1 MRVIGA
7 TAALTCSVVSLL
19 CSFQFGFQFVSFPS
33 CWSGLSYKS
42 VTLRSWLNKFG
53 HVCQTTVP
61 FLWTGFLPLAFWRSL
76 WFKRRFAWS
85 GCLHEGV
92 LMHKCD
98 ILWFSPSVVSYWCWC
113 VRCIHVR
120 WTNHDVIDDL
130 GVKCR
135 ANRWWICPKGD
146 FMVVFTRDNWQWLR
160 RCVADPKAAGLL
172 RFEVSTMRGAEWP
185 SRIKRWDIDGGN
197 SAPFVVVVVFE
208 ALSRFINCVTVV
220 RVKYVPAD
228 GDTFHRSH
236 HRHWNDATQSARWDG
251 WSIVAGRDAVGFV
264 LLLTE
269 INDPTSIF
277 TFYSPPLLSLTLP
290 LFSLFTFPWRLTG
303 NHCKQQY
310 SVKTPPGCTSQ
321 S

>member
-1 MRVIGA
+1 
-7 TAALTCSVVSLL
+7 
-19 CSFQFGFQFVSFPS
+19 
-33 CWSGLSYKS
+33 
-42 VTLRSWLNKFG
+42 
-53 HVCQTTVP
+53 
-61 FLWTGFLPLAFWRSL
+61 
-76 WFKRRFAWS
+76 
-85 GCLHEGV
+85 
-92 LMHKCD
+92 
-98 ILWFSPSVVSYWCWC
+98 
-113 VRCIHVR
+113 
-120 WTNHDVIDDL
+120 
-130 GVKCR
+130 
-135 ANRWWICPKGD
+135 
-146 FMVVFTRDNWQWLR
+146 MVVFTRDNWEWLC
-160 RCVADPKAAGLL
+160 RCVAGPKAAGLL
-172 RFEVSTMRGAEWP
+172 RFEVSTMRGCSSLSSLDQPDQEWAEWP
-185 SRIKRWDIDGGN
+185 SRIKRWSIDRGN
-197 SAPFVVVVVFE
+197 SAPFVVVVVFK

-220 RVKYVPAD
+220 HVKYVPAD

-277 TFYSPPLLSLTLP
+277 TFYSPPLPSLTHP